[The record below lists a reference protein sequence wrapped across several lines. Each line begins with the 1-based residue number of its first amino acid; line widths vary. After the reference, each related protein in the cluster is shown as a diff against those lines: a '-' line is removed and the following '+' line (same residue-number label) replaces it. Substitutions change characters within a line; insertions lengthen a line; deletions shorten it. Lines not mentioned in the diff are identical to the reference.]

1 MKKNYE
7 KKIRN
12 AWIISFVSYFI
23 GCLIYSLIAMLL
35 INIGGLYWG
44 LILLAPLVGFIIAAP
59 IIIREENIIRHFER
73 KLKEEAR

>member
-35 INIGGLYWG
+35 INTGGLYWG

-59 IIIREENIIRHFER
+59 IIIREENIIRYFER

>member
-35 INIGGLYWG
+35 INVSGLYWG